1 MGVLRRLAVVVLLIV
16 IVAFFGQPLTTGGS
30 GAVGEPNRASDRSA
44 TRAPLALPIPSTAA
58 SAPAVAVASGP
69 AVAVASEP
77 AVAAAT
83 SIVPGAVH
91 RTSLH
96 LTATYDASLRI
107 RWASGTIRVHE
118 TISVRNT
125 STRSID
131 RLELNTVA
139 AKLERLRNLA
149 VSVDGSPAAPAIRGQ
164 TIVVPLGGVLPVGAD
179 TTVRLAFT
187 ATLRATTGGS
197 NWLFAKAHGIAD
209 LYRWLP
215 WVSRRTPFGRPNFG
229 DPFVTPTSPQ
239 VTVRISATRPLRYAT
254 SGRLLSNDGGTKTYR
269 ATNVRDFAVVA
280 SPDFRRTSGSVDG
293 VRVIVFAKP
302 GSPAASLLTWAKRAL
317 HAQAAKVGAY
327 PYRTFTVAET
337 AGGYG
342 MEAPAS
348 IWIPRGIESWRI
360 PYLVEHE
367 TAHQWFYGI
376 VGNDQAREPW
386 TDEAAADFL
395 ARRILRERRAS
406 RCATARLDRSIYDYS
421 SGCYYEVVY
430 IQGGN
435 LIDDVRQRI
444 GATAFWKALRGYVA
458 ANRYGLAHERTL
470 LDALDDATS
479 LDLAAWRFEA
489 RFPSRY

>member
-1 MGVLRRLAVVVLLIV
+1 MGVLRRLGILAVFLIV
-16 IVAFFGQPLTTGGS
+16 VTLFGQPPTTAPPPAAQGIT
-30 GAVGEPNRASDRSA
+30 GASRP
-44 TRAPLALPIPSTAA
+44 APTA
-58 SAPAVAVASGP
+58 SAPAISGPVGIPAPDVASA
-69 AVAVASEP
+69 AVVA
-77 AVAAAT
+77 T
-83 SIVPGAVH
+83 AVH
-91 RTSLH
+91 RTSIH

-107 RWASGTIRVHE
+107 RWASGTVRVHE

-125 STRSID
+125 SAASVD

-139 AKLERLRNLA
+139 AKLGRLRNLA
-149 VSVDGSPAAPAIRGQ
+149 VSVDGTTARPAIHGQ
-164 TIVVPLGGVLPVGAD
+164 TIVVPLGTNLAVDAVA
-179 TTVRLAFT
+179 TVRLAFT
-187 ATLRATTGGS
+187 ATLRTTTGGS
-197 NWLFAKAHGIAD
+197 NWLFAKAHDIAD

-215 WVSRRTPFGRPNFG
+215 WISRRTPFDRPNFG
-229 DPFVTPTSPQ
+229 DPFVTPTSPT
-239 VTVRISATRPLRYAT
+239 VTVRISSTRPLRYAT
-254 SGRLLSNDGGTKTYR
+254 SGRLVSSDGDTRTYR

-293 VRVIVFAKP
+293 VRVTVFAKA
-302 GSPAASLLTWAKRAL
+302 GSPAASLLTWARRAL
-317 HAQAAKVGAY
+317 HDQAAKVGSY
-327 PYRTFTVAET
+327 PYSTFTVAET

-395 ARRILRERRAS
+395 ARRLLHQRRAS
-406 RCATARLDRSIYDYS
+406 ACSTARLDRSIYDYS
-421 SGCYYEVVY
+421 SACYYEVVY

-435 LIDDVRQRI
+435 LIDDVRKRI
-444 GATAFWKALRGYVA
+444 GGKAFWKALRGYVT

-479 LDLAAWRFEA
+479 LNLRRSMFEA